1 MPPSLRDAGP
11 KLSREN
17 MFGRINQPQRHAA
30 DGSEAEAWAKQ
41 PGNWHRGASLG
52 EGKLMLLDLHE
63 ITVLLMVDISC

>member
-17 MFGRINQPQRHAA
+17 IFFASTQHQRHAA
-30 DGSEAEAWAKQ
+30 DGSEAEAWGKQ

-52 EGKLMLLDLHE
+52 EGKLMLLDLHA
-63 ITVLLMVDISC
+63 